1 MAPIY
6 IMIDQEKTGRNIL
19 DLMNRKGMQ
28 VKDIQGACGFE
39 KPQAVYKWLH
49 GQTLPS
55 IDNLL
60 ILSRLFETDLEGIL
74 AVSEDALPHY
84 GFSPVH
90 YDFLL
95 FITGFPPF
103 TRSSVPFFLSL
114 KDDVPYNNAPAFLPW
129 SRSSGNR
136 CKDRVFVQ
144 HSQKREGILGL
155 KEWGKYAS
163 MCLTLNKKEAGYGID

>member
-74 AVSEDALPHY
+74 TVSEDALPRSNVRSIDLNLKVKTCITAEGKRVSSGSQPETVVFLFEFCSFLRID
-84 GFSPVH
+84 GFS
-90 YDFLL
+90 
-95 FITGFPPF
+95 
-103 TRSSVPFFLSL
+103 
-114 KDDVPYNNAPAFLPW
+114 
-129 SRSSGNR
+129 
-136 CKDRVFVQ
+136 CFVQ
-144 HSQKREGILGL
+144 DGEGH
-155 KEWGKYAS
+155 GK
-163 MCLTLNKKEAGYGID
+163 L